1 MDDGFLIRQVVSGN
15 RDAFRMLVVRYQR
28 PLFRFLGGF
37 GLGQAVAEE
46 VAQEAFLRAYRNL
59 ARYDSAK
66 ATFSSWL
73 FTIAK
78 HLALN
83 EAARA
88 SHRASHLD
96 VSAGA
101 ALAMVES
108 TTTGGSPGAH
118 ETIETDE
125 RRNRVQQA
133 LQKLPD
139 VLRSALVL
147 AYVKEL
153 SLSDIAEIESCALG
167 TVKSRIFRGKQ
178 LLRAALAQP
187 ED

>member
-1 MDDGFLIRQVVSGN
+1 MDDGFLIRQVVGGN
-15 RDAFRMLVVRYQR
+15 RNAFRMLVVRYQR

-37 GLGQAVAEE
+37 GLGHAVAEE
-46 VAQEAFLRAYRNL
+46 VAQEAFLRAYRSL
-59 ARYDSAK
+59 AGYDAAK

-83 EAARA
+83 EASRT
-88 SHRASHLD
+88 SHRAPHVPAS
-96 VSAGA
+96 VA
-101 ALAMVES
+101 ES
-108 TTTGGSPGAH
+108 IVGDRNPGAH
-118 ETIETDE
+118 EAIEAEE
-125 RRNRVQQA
+125 RRARMQQA
-133 LQKLPD
+133 LRKLPD

-153 SLSDIAEIESCALG
+153 SMDDIAEIESCAVG

-178 LLRAALAQP
+178 LLRAALART